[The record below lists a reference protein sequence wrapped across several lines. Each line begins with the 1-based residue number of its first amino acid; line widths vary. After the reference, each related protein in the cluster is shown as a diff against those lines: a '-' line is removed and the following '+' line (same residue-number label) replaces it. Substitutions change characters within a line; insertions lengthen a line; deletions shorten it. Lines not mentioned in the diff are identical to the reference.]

1 MSEIELTTDER
12 KKMLHEEWFENN
24 KEYEELLTEEESEY
38 LGNLDSTLSPEK
50 APNTEPLFNFEW
62 IKVAGIDPYAQV
74 NGALINLKRY
84 NKMLDI
90 NIPEIQEDHY
100 KDFMEN
106 HKQVDE
112 YVMDLPEK
120 KKNRV
125 KADKKKRKVVN
136 TVKKEKKVINTVKKE
151 KVVTKKNR
159 KPTEHSIKFLET
171 HRKEIPTKA
180 EPDLGYFPQLPL
192 FDFERIKKFNY
203 ESDAFPE
210 KSKSESP
217 VKDAPE
223 LGCFPQLPLLNL
235 ERIKKYNPD
244 NRI

>member
-1 MSEIELTTDER
+1 MSEIDLTTDER

-24 KEYEELLTEEESEY
+24 KEYEELLTEEESAY
-38 LGNLDSTLSPEK
+38 SGNLRSAHLPEK
-50 APNTEPLFNFEW
+50 ARNIEPLLNLEW
-62 IKVAGIDPYAQV
+62 NRVTAIDPAALD

-84 NKMLDI
+84 KIPDI
-90 NIPEIQEDHY
+90 NIHEIQENHY
-100 KDFMEN
+100 RDFMEN

-125 KADKKKRKVVN
+125 KADKKERKVVS
-136 TVKKEKKVINTVKKE
+136 TVKKE
-151 KVVTKKNR
+151 KVVTKKPR

-171 HRKEIPTKA
+171 HRKEIPFIS
-180 EPDLGYFPQLPL
+180 EPDLGCFPQLPL

-223 LGCFPQLPLLNL
+223 MGCFPQLPLLNL